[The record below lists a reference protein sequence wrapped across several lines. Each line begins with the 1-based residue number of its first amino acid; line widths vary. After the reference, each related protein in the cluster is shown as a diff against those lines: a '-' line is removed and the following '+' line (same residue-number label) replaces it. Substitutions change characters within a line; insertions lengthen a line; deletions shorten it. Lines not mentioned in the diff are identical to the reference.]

1 MSFSMDRQSGR
12 TRVNFVSDSKK
23 NKNKPSQLK
32 QNNVTGFDKLCE
44 LQNSFFKEGMEFS
57 EYENYLQEKI
67 NNENYYYKN
76 LSQEDVEKLEKRYKK
91 MINNR
96 ENKVNLLLSER
107 NRKNRQNKLFKEKKR
122 NVINEQKTALI
133 DVLFKE
139 ITKAKTLGL
148 SKQVSTLSTDPESWS
163 ENKKLLFLGGRYLE
177 TGDNGWFD
185 IYQKIVSGNNARL
198 FDMVNHDEL
207 NEFIYNR

>member
-32 QNNVTGFDKLCE
+32 QNDVTSFDKLCE
-44 LQNSFFKEGMEFS
+44 LQNIFFKEGMDFS
-57 EYENYLQEKI
+57 EYENYLQGKI

-76 LSQEDVEKLEKRYKK
+76 ISQEDVEKLEKRYKK

-96 ENKVNLLLSER
+96 DNKLNLLLSER

-122 NVINEQKTALI
+122 TVINEQKKALI

-139 ITKAKTLGL
+139 ITNARTIGL
-148 SKQVSTLSTDPESWS
+148 SKQVNTLSSDPESWT
-163 ENKKLLFLGGRYLE
+163 ETKKFLFLGGRYLD
-177 TGDNGWFD
+177 TGDNGWFN

-198 FDMVNHDEL
+198 FDMTNHDEL
-207 NEFIYNR
+207 NKFIYNR

>member
-32 QNNVTGFDKLCE
+32 QNDVTGFDKLCE
-44 LQNSFFKEGMEFS
+44 LQNIFFKEGMDFS
-57 EYENYLQEKI
+57 EYENYLQGKI

-76 LSQEDVEKLEKRYKK
+76 ISQEDVEKLEKRYKK

-96 ENKVNLLLSER
+96 DNKLNLLLSER

-122 NVINEQKTALI
+122 TVINEQKKALI
-133 DVLFKE
+133 DVL
-139 ITKAKTLGL
+139 L
-148 SKQVSTLSTDPESWS
+148 
-163 ENKKLLFLGGRYLE
+163 KK
-177 TGDNGWFD
+177 
-185 IYQKIVSGNNARL
+185 
-198 FDMVNHDEL
+198 
-207 NEFIYNR
+207 